1 MNLRGKERFHM
12 MLLKKNKAQSILEYA
27 IMFACIAAALL
38 VMQVYIKRGVQGKLR
53 QAGDSFGQQYDP
65 KNTTSTNTMTY
76 KSTTT
81 TIVNTKSE
89 TDLKLDIDDDGNIK
103 DDVFATETE
112 SILDNESTTQTG
124 NEKVGPIGNNLYE
137 DTTGCK

>member
-1 MNLRGKERFHM
+1 MNLRGKGCFRM

-27 IMFACIAAALL
+27 IMLACIVAALL

-65 KNTTSTNTMTY
+65 KNTTSTNTMIY
-76 KSTTT
+76 KSTTS

-89 TDLKLDIDDDGNIK
+89 KDLNLDINENGVIE

-112 SILDNESTTQTG
+112 SNLENETTTQTG
-124 NEKVGPIGNNLYE
+124 NEKVGPIGKTLYE
-137 DTTGCK
+137 DTAGCK